1 MKVLFLNKKA
11 KWIAATIAIL
21 LAAAVLCAVLLTRP
35 DETPLQTASA
45 APTEAPTS
53 TPTEAPTKPPEL
65 VTRVDPSC
73 VEAGYTR
80 YEDAETGVIRI
91 EDGAPALGHS
101 FVQRDSS
108 RVCERCGYSEPVSG
122 QSRLPRIE
130 LNGSMEG
137 ISKADR
143 VLLDFQFESDET
155 QFSCYANT
163 SWQGH
168 SSLENAKKNYTIRL
182 FDDENLTMK
191 HRLAFGSWHPEHKYV
206 LKANYADATQSRNL
220 ICAHIWR
227 SMAESRAS
235 LPDRLRSTVNLGAVD
250 GFPVTVWVNGAF
262 HGLYTMNLHKDDD
275 LYDMRLGGRDAI
287 MICNAQTMDEALFRA
302 EAAFIEDQSDWEVE
316 FATPEET
323 QWAQQHFNSLIR
335 FVMEADDETFRSN
348 LAQQLDVDAAID
360 YLLFIYAMGLTD
372 SAAKDLVMLTYDG
385 GPWIPTVYDMEDA
398 FGLSA
403 DGSSAKGPDAFL
415 PSCQDGVWSSGTGSL
430 LWDRLLQ
437 QFGDRIIGRWQE
449 LRGGVFSQE
458 ALTAQIA
465 EMLDAVS
472 EDWIQMDLELYPG
485 RNLIQDPR
493 NQIYNYMEQR
503 LLLLDDVLT
512 SDCE

>member
-1 MKVLFLNKKA
+1 MT
-11 KWIAATIAIL
+11 IAAI
-21 LAAAVLCAVLLTRP
+21 LAAATLCALLLTRP
-35 DETPLQTASA
+35 AGAPMQTASEGSTA
-45 APTEAPTS
+45 VPTVVPDATA
-53 TPTEAPTKPPEL
+53 TRQPER
-65 VTRVDPSC
+65 VTRVDPTC
-73 VEAGYTR
+73 IEPGYTR
-80 YEDAETGVIRI
+80 YEDAETGEIRI
-91 EDGAPALGHS
+91 EDGAPALGHH
-101 FVQRDSS
+101 FVIRDSG
-108 RVCERCGYSEPVSG
+108 RICDRCGCSQPVSG
-122 QSRLPRIE
+122 QSRLARID
-130 LNGSMEG
+130 LNGIMEG
-137 ISKADR
+137 IGKVER
-143 VLLDFQFESDET
+143 VVLEFRFESDEA

-182 FDDENLTMK
+182 FDDAALTVK
-191 HRLAFGSWHPEHKYV
+191 HRLTFGSWHPEHKYV

-227 SMAESRAS
+227 SMAETRAS
-235 LPDRLRSTVNLGAVD
+235 LPDRLKNTVNLGAVD

-335 FVMEADDETFRSN
+335 FVMEANDETFRAN

-403 DGSSAKGPDAFL
+403 DGSSAEGPDAFL

-449 LRGGVFSQE
+449 LRGGAFSQE

-493 NQIYNYMEQR
+493 RQILDYMEQR

-512 SDCE
+512 TDRG